1 MSRHADVTIPWGD
14 DEYTFR
20 LGLKQLRA
28 LQEVCDAGPPF
39 IAARLRANQ
48 WRVDDVRET
57 IRLGLIGAKIDQNK
71 VLTLMGRFVD
81 SVPLADN
88 VLIAWTIINAAIYG
102 TDEEP
107 VGKKV
112 EGEPIE
118 ATSSPEAKSPLQDS
132 MAAVL

>member
-1 MSRHADVTIPWGD
+1 MSRHGDVTIPWGD

-20 LGLKQLRA
+20 LAIKQLRQ

-48 WRVDDVRET
+48 WRVDDIRET
-57 IRLGLIGAKIDQNK
+57 IRLGLIGGGMDQSQVLVK
-71 VLTLMGRFVD
+71 VIRFVD
-81 SVPLADN
+81 NVPLADN
-88 VLIAWTIINAAIYG
+88 VLVAWTIINAAIYG

-112 EGEPIE
+112 EGEPTE
-118 ATSSPEAKSPLQDS
+118 ATNSPEEKWPSQDS
-132 MAAVL
+132 MVAAA